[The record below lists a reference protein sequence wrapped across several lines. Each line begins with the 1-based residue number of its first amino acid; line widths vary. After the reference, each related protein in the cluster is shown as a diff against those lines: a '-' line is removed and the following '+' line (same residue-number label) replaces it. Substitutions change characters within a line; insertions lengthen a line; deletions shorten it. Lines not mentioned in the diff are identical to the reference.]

1 MHDVLNP
8 WANPVTYAVPFFLLF
23 IGIEFAAL
31 KWLDHDDN
39 RTSAQRQC
47 RRGRWPVLSDPVPH
61 G

>member
-39 RTSAQRQC
+39 RTSGQRQW
-47 RRGRWPVLSDPVPH
+47 G
-61 G
+61 